1 MALPILRIFCL
12 SADPVL
18 STLVGLSSVT
28 PGASLHLVHRPIV
41 GAQIP
46 AEWMDPDTLLTA
58 GGGLGWGPR
67 SLQEREAAE
76 QIRVSPALVAFFFS
90 LLQFQENV
98 SGKEAQRLVWLGRG
112 KKGEGSGSGG
122 RQAWGGS
129 LQPQAAEGVASVFAP
144 LECS

>member
-1 MALPILRIFCL
+1 MALPILRIVCL
-12 SADPVL
+12 SAYPIL
-18 STLVGLSSVT
+18 STLAGLSSVT
-28 PGASLHLVHRPIV
+28 PGGRPHLVRHPIV

-46 AEWMDPDTLLTA
+46 AEWMNPDTLLTA
-58 GGGLGWGPR
+58 GGCLGWGLR

-76 QIRVSPALVAFFFS
+76 QIRVSAAPVAFFFS

-112 KKGEGSGSGG
+112 KEGEGSGSGG
-122 RQAWGGS
+122 RRAWGGS